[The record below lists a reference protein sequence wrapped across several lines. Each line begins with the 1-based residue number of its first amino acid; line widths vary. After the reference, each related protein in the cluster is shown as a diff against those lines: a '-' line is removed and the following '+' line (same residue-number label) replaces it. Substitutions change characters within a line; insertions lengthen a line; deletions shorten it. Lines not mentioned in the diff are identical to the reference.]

1 MTPMERLHA
10 VASELGVDELAVL
23 CLVAER
29 LRLGRERYGPL
40 QVATD
45 RRDFGVEALEEVADG
60 LVYAA
65 VALMRGGR

>member
-1 MTPMERLHA
+1 MNALERLHA
-10 VASELGVDELAVL
+10 LAGELGADELAVL

-29 LRLGRERYGPL
+29 LKIGRERYGDL

-45 RRDFGVEALEEVADG
+45 RRDFGVEALEETADG

-65 VALMRGGR
+65 AALIRCGR